1 MSRILNNGCISRGRK
16 FYGKFLYEAIQAP
29 GETIYMPHLTGHAVY
44 NLDETVAATGN
55 PYYSTAIDESAF
67 ELFDKKLNWFARNN
81 GSDIIIFD
89 G

>member
-1 MSRILNNGCISRGRK
+1 ML
-16 FYGKFLYEAIQAP
+16 EVVQAP
-29 GETIYMPHLTGHAVY
+29 GETIYMPNYQAHAVY

>member
-44 NLDETVAATGN
+44 NLDETVSVGDN
-55 PYYSTAIDESAF
+55 PYFATAIDESAF
-67 ELFDKKLNWFARNN
+67 ELVNKKYNVF
-81 GSDIIIFD
+81 GKIIGTEVMIQQ